1 MKLIQN
7 WRAVAL
13 RSHSMWAQY
22 LSLLCL
28 IVPEAAYAILEY
40 DVASPRL
47 WWALAVV
54 FAFYGIVGRLKDQG
68 LSK

>member
-1 MKLIQN
+1 MQMIPN

-13 RSHSMWAQY
+13 RSHSMWSQY

-28 IVPEAAYAILEY
+28 IVPEVAFVTLGY

-47 WWALAVV
+47 WWTLAVG
-54 FAFYGIVGRLKDQG
+54 FAVYGIIGRLKHQG